1 MGVYVPENTVGRAAC
16 GRKAPASPIPVP
28 QINRFQPAVGWMR
41 LTASMTST
49 WSRGS
54 ASTPPNTAGSFSA
67 YNPASWKASTDSWA
81 SLPSASL
88 SSMCASSV
96 PRIRATASSNVWRLA
111 PRSVVSGGNVIVCI
125 SLHSSNA
132 LLTHGLAWP
141 DCGPLGPFPASATA
155 EGRQLNVPPSP
166 RLRRRRG
173 HSLTCPLPFL
183 ASVNTRWGYCGAND
197 SLLQPYLLLLES
209 FLTKVPS

>member
-54 ASTPPNTAGSFSA
+54 ASTPPNTAGSFRA

-155 EGRQLNVPPSP
+155 EGAQLNVPPSFP
-166 RLRRRRG
+166 RQRQHEMGLLWRKRFPAATVPP
-173 HSLTCPLPFL
+173 LTRIVPDE
-183 ASVNTRWGYCGAND
+183 S
-197 SLLQPYLLLLES
+197 SLLIT
-209 FLTKVPS
+209 FLYHRPEGQGA